1 MAHDTGDADIGD
13 VHYDQGIPYGDPQG
27 RTPQKPEGSV
37 GVDIDNWLRSLFGG
51 DPRTQAEG
59 GKPTDV
65 LGVLPQSPTLGAQPR
80 PQTNVPIFPPGLDE
94 RGEDI
99 AEDADITRAF
109 VPSGD
114 PFTEDDN
121 LPADPIQEAITEAI
135 ITGRPDANYLNT
147 VTPDDLSVEGS
158 PMGGLQVG
166 DPLSHTGARN
176 VAGGIAGVAALPAI
190 GAGGGMALLRA
201 LAARLGIGGG
211 RAAAPVGRQIGTS
224 ATGRPPINVGPT
236 KQLAGPRGSVQPPA
250 TAAAPRPPTPSP
262 RPAAGTPGQVPATSI
277 PRPAGTRPRMQGTLS
292 LGGSQA
298 NMPALLEQIAART
311 ALGGA

>member
-13 VHYDQGIPYGDPQG
+13 EHYDQGIPYGDPKG
-27 RTPQKPEGSV
+27 RTPQNIDPT
-37 GVDIDNWLRSLFGG
+37 IDNWLRSLFGG

-65 LGVLPQSPTLGAQPR
+65 LGVLPQSGPQLGAQPR

-121 LPADPIQEAITEAI
+121 LPADPITDAVNKAIV
-135 ITGRPDANYLNT
+135 TGRPDANYLNT
-147 VTPDDLSVEGS
+147 YTADDALSGAGYGFEEG
-158 PMGGLQVG
+158 
-166 DPLSHTGARN
+166 DRLSHTGARGL
-176 VAGGIAGVAALPAI
+176 AGAMAGLPL

-201 LAARLGIGGG
+201 LAARLGVGGG
-211 RAAAPVGRQIGTS
+211 RTAAPVGRQIGTS

-250 TAAAPRPPTPSP
+250 AAAAPRPPTP
-262 RPAAGTPGQVPATSI
+262 QVPATGV
-277 PRPAGTRPRMQGTLS
+277 PRPAGTRPMPRRTLS

-298 NMPALLEQIAART
+298 NAPELLKQIAANT
-311 ALGGA
+311 ALGGG